1 MSESYNRI
9 ISRKNASKH
18 LWVGN
23 LPDDMSE
30 SEIKDYFTK
39 WGRVEAVKKLP
50 KKDPSGGL
58 AAFIDFE
65 SMEAAVSCHQDKH
78 MIGRQ
83 EIRTDYN
90 YERRFVDYRKYPST
104 GTTNPPPGAPRR
116 VWRPTRP
123 KSSSRSVSLSR
134 SRSHS
139 ISRSR

>member
-1 MSESYNRI
+1 
-9 ISRKNASKH
+9 
-18 LWVGN
+18 
-23 LPDDMSE
+23 MSE
-30 SEIKDYFTK
+30 SEIKDYFSK

-90 YERRFVDYRKYPST
+90 YERRFVDYRKYST
-104 GTTNPPPGAPRR
+104 GNTNPPPGAPRR

-139 ISRSR
+139 LSRSR

>member
-1 MSESYNRI
+1 MVSMMM
-9 ISRKNASKH
+9 SRKNASKH

-30 SEIKDYFTK
+30 SEIKDYFSK
-39 WGRVEAVKKLP
+39 WGRVDAVKKLP

-90 YERRFVDYRKYPST
+90 YERRFVDYRKFPPTDDNST
-104 GTTNPPPGAPRR
+104 PPAPRR
-116 VWRPTRP
+116 VWRPHRR
-123 KSSSRSVSLSR
+123 SSSHSLSMSRSHSR
-134 SRSHS
+134 SRS
-139 ISRSR
+139 RSR